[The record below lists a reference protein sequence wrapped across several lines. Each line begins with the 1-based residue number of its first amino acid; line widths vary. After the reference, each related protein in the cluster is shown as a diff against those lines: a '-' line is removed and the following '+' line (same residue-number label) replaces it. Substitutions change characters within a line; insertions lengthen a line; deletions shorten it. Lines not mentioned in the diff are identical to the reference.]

1 MKYRISQRLQNH
13 LNELR
18 KRAIKEKNEKLRSDY
33 WWLYFNGKGIES
45 EIREMMLKTENV
57 TLIEMMTNYGLTEI
71 ILEDQKDI
79 APPAEDEEEEV
90 SKPPVDDDVNDDDIP
105 PRQKRLWEDEE

>member
-1 MKYRISQRLQNH
+1 MKYRISQRLNNH

-33 WWLYFNGKGIES
+33 WWLYFNAKGIES

-71 ILEDQKDI
+71 ILEDQQHI
-79 APPAEDEEEEV
+79 APAEDEEEEAP
-90 SKPPVDDDVNDDDIP
+90 KPPVDDTVNDEDIP
-105 PRQKRLWEDEE
+105 PRQKRFWEDEE

>member
-1 MKYRISQRLQNH
+1 MKYRISQRLLNH

-33 WWLYFNGKGIES
+33 WWLYFNAKGIET

-57 TLIEMMTNYGLTEI
+57 TLIEMMTHYGLTEI

-79 APPAEDEEEEV
+79 TPEADDEEEP
-90 SKPPVDDDVNDDDIP
+90 KPPVDDVDDDDIP
-105 PRQKRLWEDEE
+105 PRQLGLWGEQ

>member
-1 MKYRISQRLQNH
+1 MKYRISQRLINH

-33 WWLYFNGKGIES
+33 WWLYFNAKGIES

-57 TLIEMMTNYGLTEI
+57 TLIEMMTHYGLTEI

-79 APPAEDEEEEV
+79 APEEDEAEEP
-90 SKPPVDDDVNDDDIP
+90 KPPVDDDDDDDDIP
-105 PRQKRLWEDEE
+105 PQQKKLWDD

>member
-1 MKYRISQRLQNH
+1 MTMKYRISQRLLDH

-33 WWLYFNGKGIES
+33 WWLYFNAKGIET

-57 TLIEMMTNYGLTEI
+57 MLLEMMTYYGLTEI
-71 ILEDQKDI
+71 ILEAQKDI
-79 APPAEDEEEEV
+79 APAEDEEE
-90 SKPPVDDDVNDDDIP
+90 PTPAVDDDVNDEDIP
-105 PRQKRLWEDEE
+105 PRQKRFWEDEE